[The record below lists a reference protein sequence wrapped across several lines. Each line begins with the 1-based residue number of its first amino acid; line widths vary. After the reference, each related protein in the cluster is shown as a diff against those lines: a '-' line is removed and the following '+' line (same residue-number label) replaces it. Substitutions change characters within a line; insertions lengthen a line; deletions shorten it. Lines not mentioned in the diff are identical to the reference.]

1 MRAVVLVGG
10 FGTRLQPLTLD
21 TPKQMLPIVGK
32 PMIEHVVEYLSGHGV
47 VEVVLSLGFAPDVFQ
62 SAYPDG
68 HCNGVP
74 VHYAVESE
82 PLDTAG
88 AIRFAAE
95 SANITETFLVLNGDV
110 LTDLDVKELVSFH
123 KETEAEASIH
133 LTPVEDPSQY
143 GVVDARPDG
152 KVSGFIEKPETMGSL
167 SSWINAGT
175 YVFEPSV
182 LDRIKPNARVSLER
196 EVFPSLA
203 ASSALFAYQ
212 SEDYWID
219 TGTPPTYLQA
229 QLDLIEGG
237 IRESSDR
244 GVSPS
249 AVIAGEI
256 QNSVIGRNVVIE
268 RGASIQR
275 SVLLDGAYVRE
286 NALISDSIVGF
297 GAEIGQSSIIESF
310 SIVGHDAE
318 VPAETKINTGKWEK

>member
-1 MRAVVLVGG
+1 M
-10 FGTRLQPLTLD
+10 
-21 TPKQMLPIVGK
+21 
-32 PMIEHVVEYLSGHGV
+32 
-47 VEVVLSLGFAPDVFQ
+47 
-62 SAYPDG
+62 
-68 HCNGVP
+68 
-74 VHYAVESE
+74 
-82 PLDTAG
+82 
-88 AIRFAAE
+88 
-95 SANITETFLVLNGDV
+95 
-110 LTDLDVKELVSFH
+110 
-123 KETEAEASIH
+123 
-133 LTPVEDPSQY
+133 
-143 GVVDARPDG
+143 
-152 KVSGFIEKPETMGSL
+152 
-167 SSWINAGT
+167 
-175 YVFEPSV
+175 
-182 LDRIKPNARVSLER
+182 
-196 EVFPSLA
+196 
-203 ASSALFAYQ
+203 
-212 SEDYWID
+212 
-219 TGTPPTYLQA
+219 QA